1 MISKGLSRPS
11 EKNRAQW
18 VPHLL
23 EEYYAHLFALATS
36 IVGPHWAE
44 DVLQEVV
51 IKLIRMGREAFEAK
65 ENSVGYLMIM
75 VKNAALAMKKRQRR
89 QARRIPLN
97 RHDKDTDS
105 GQILRNLFEKEQ
117 DGLLYTL
124 LGMLKPEEDA
134 LIVIL
139 FFIEELSHK
148 EIAGMLG
155 ITEQNSRTRLSRAK
169 KKLEKLA
176 RLFLQGDDDPE
187 GGGGN
192 GRRGKPKPK
201 ADQQKNNETKRS
213 GDNGS
218 GEISSSLRH
227 PESSIP
233 SYSVRPN
240 GYSVMKQDR
249 DDIFRLRD
257 EEVLRFLDG
266 SLEPDRM
273 EQLNA
278 LLGRRPDYCQILDGY
293 ALLLEEFGS
302 VEDVLSFMRKSFEK
316 VLSHASPGSNP
327 SGQTARDA
335 SAGDE
340 RGFLFV
346 YFAGNPYLN
355 RRNPKYT
362 IQGRN
367 LAAALF
373 GSCTLKLG
381 RPWPVTVRI
390 ESQQV
395 DVEGRHPFSV
405 SGSNAIGISPHNE
418 ELIKRIIEALIQPDS
433 YFHQKTQKI
442 IEAAILRSTISMKMP
457 ALPAPV
463 IFAQHNSWFSGGGH
477 FEKHLMGQSRTE
489 IRPRQ
494 ERILELEPASY
505 QKFVEEGADS
515 LAFLLKSDELLASVV
530 SEFLLELYRL
540 LDTADRDSRPEY
552 SCQTVRERPGQY
564 ALFRKISPNESE
576 IDDVFSQNPVRLL
589 TLCLDE
595 AECRRHFV
603 KTIACFFPQVNL
615 EGSGLVGGRLRPA
628 PQKAFV
634 HLAFTDQP
642 ETAQLPM
649 LEYALK
655 PQLPVDINP

>member
-11 EKNRAQW
+11 EKNSGQW
-18 VPHLL
+18 IPHLL
-23 EEYYAHLFALATS
+23 EEYYASLFALATS
-36 IVGPHWAE
+36 IVGPYWAE

-51 IKLIRMGREAFEAK
+51 IKLIRMGRERFEAK
-65 ENSVGYLMIM
+65 ENSIGYLMIM

-97 RHDKDTDS
+97 GYDRDKDS
-105 GQILRNLFEKEQ
+105 GQILKNLFEKEQ
-117 DGLLYTL
+117 DGLLCTL

-139 FFIEELSHK
+139 FYVEELSHK

-169 KKLEKLA
+169 KKLEELA

-201 ADQQKNNETKRS
+201 ASQQKNDKTKRS
-213 GDNGS
+213 GDNGP

-278 LLGRRPDYCQILDGY
+278 LLGRRPDYSQILDGY
-293 ALLLEEFGS
+293 ALLLEAFGS
-302 VEDVLSFMRKSFEK
+302 VEDAQSFMRNSFEA
-316 VLSHASPGSNP
+316 VLSHASPENSP
-327 SGQTARDA
+327 FGQMANDL

-340 RGFLFV
+340 PGFLYV
-346 YFAGNPYLN
+346 YFAEAPYLN
-355 RRNPKYT
+355 RRHPEFT
-362 IQGRN
+362 TQDSN
-367 LAAALF
+367 LQATLF
-373 GSCTLKLG
+373 GSCTLEFG
-381 RPWPVTVRI
+381 NPWCITARI
-390 ESQQV
+390 EGQQV
-395 DVEGRHPFSV
+395 NVEDQHPFSI
-405 SGSNAIGISPHNE
+405 SGSNTGGISPYYKN
-418 ELIKRIIEALIQPDS
+418 LIKGIIEAFILPDS
-433 YFHQKTQKI
+433 YLHRKIRKT
-442 IEAAILRSTISMKMP
+442 IEAAILQSVIKVKMP
-457 ALPAPV
+457 ALPAPM
-463 IFAQHNSWFSGGGH
+463 IFAQNNSWFSAGSH
-477 FEKHLMGQSRTE
+477 FEKYLAGRFGTS

-494 ERILELEPASY
+494 ERILEMEPTAY
-505 QKFVEEGADS
+505 QKFVDEGADS
-515 LAFLLKSDELLASVV
+515 LAFLLKWDELLASVA
-530 SEFLLELYRL
+530 SDFLVELYCL
-540 LDTADRDSRPEY
+540 LNTGLQNPVRESDF
-552 SCQTVRERPGQY
+552 QTVRECPGQY
-564 ALFRKISPNESE
+564 TLFRKEKTNESKV
-576 IDDVFSQNPVRLL
+576 DDVAGNDSARLF

-603 KTIACFFPQVNL
+603 KAITCFFPQVNL
-615 EGSGLVGGRLRPA
+615 AGAGLVGGRLRPA
-628 PQKAFV
+628 PQKAFI

-642 ETAQLPM
+642 ETAQLPI

-655 PQLPVDINP
+655 PQLPVDVNP